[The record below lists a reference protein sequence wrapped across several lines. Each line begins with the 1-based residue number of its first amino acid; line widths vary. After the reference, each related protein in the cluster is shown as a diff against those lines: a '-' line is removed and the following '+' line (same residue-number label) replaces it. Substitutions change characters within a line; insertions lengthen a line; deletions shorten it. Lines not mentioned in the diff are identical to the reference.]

1 MGPIGALHIELVLH
15 ACRGLLLI
23 PLSRLLG
30 CLKHHLFPMCFSS
43 TLGNEQL
50 TLDSS
55 QVDLSLHVK
64 FELLR
69 GATDT
74 LVRVNLRNGTIK
86 SLKQPQVVYETTK
99 PERKTAEPYS
109 YSITESLMAIDSSEI
124 ARAWREREGRAT
136 ESMKAAWR
144 RLAELEKEDEAA
156 LLEEAEQLGFA

>member
-1 MGPIGALHIELVLH
+1 MTRRRAV
-15 ACRGLLLI
+15 A
-23 PLSRLLG
+23 
-30 CLKHHLFPMCFSS
+30 
-43 TLGNEQL
+43 T
-50 TLDSS
+50 
-55 QVDLSLHVK
+55 
-64 FELLR
+64 LLR

-156 LLEEAEQLGFA
+156 LLEEAEQPGFA